1 MSNDILSRLKARALA
16 KPYQR
21 HSDLYRWLRSRHR
34 LLSGIFMAHQPSWE
48 TVAEEIAAAGLLGTR
63 GNPPTAGSVRR
74 VWQRVC
80 RDIEAEA
87 ADTRSRKTCAS
98 APPVPPSRV
107 PAAWRPVPAVPKAPP
122 LSPESQT
129 VPSQTNQVAG
139 ARSRTAEEKLAD
151 LQRTLEERSGRRP
164 RKEQS

>member
-1 MSNDILSRLKARALA
+1 MSDDILSQLKARALA

-34 LLSGIFMAHQPSWE
+34 RLSGIFMAHQPSWE

-87 ADTRSRKTCAS
+87 ADKKARKIGAS
-98 APPVPPSRV
+98 TPAVPPSRV
-107 PAAWRPVPAVPKAPP
+107 PTTWRPVPIRPKAPV
-122 LSPESQT
+122 LSRESQS
-129 VPSQTNQVAG
+129 VPSRPNQVTS
-139 ARSRTAEEKLAD
+139 ARSRTTEEKLAD

>member
-1 MSNDILSRLKARALA
+1 
-16 KPYQR
+16 
-21 HSDLYRWLRSRHR
+21 
-34 LLSGIFMAHQPSWE
+34 MAHQPSWE

-87 ADTRSRKTCAS
+87 SDTRAQKTGAS
-98 APPVPPSRV
+98 TPAIPPSRV
-107 PAAWRPVPAVPKAPP
+107 SAAWRPVPTVPKAPSLGP
-122 LSPESQT
+122 VSQSA
-129 VPSQTNQVAG
+129 PSQPNQVTG

-164 RKEQS
+164 RREQS